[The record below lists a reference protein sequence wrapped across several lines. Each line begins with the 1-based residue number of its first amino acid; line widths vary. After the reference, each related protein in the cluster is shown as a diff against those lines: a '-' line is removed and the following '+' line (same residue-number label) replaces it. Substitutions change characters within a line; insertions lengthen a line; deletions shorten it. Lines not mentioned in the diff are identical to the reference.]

1 MTTINYKQAAED
13 YTRIEQAILFLE
25 ANFRDQPDLKTVA
38 DEVGLS
44 EYHFQR
50 LFTRWAGISPK
61 RFVQFLTLEYAKNQL
76 ADAKSVLDVTYDAGL
91 SSTGR
96 LHDLF
101 VTYEAMTPGE
111 YKNQG
116 EGLSIRYGFQPTPFG
131 EALLAVTDRGI
142 CGLAFVQNG
151 DQAQVLADL
160 YERWPQAEFHADQA
174 ETEQAARQI
183 FPANGDQRRA
193 VKLLMKGTPFQLKV
207 WQALL
212 DIPQGALVSY
222 HDVAER
228 IGQPQ
233 AARAV
238 GRAVACNPI
247 GFVIPCHRVI
257 RKVGMVDGYH
267 WGTTRKRAIIGWE
280 AARQMVGVA
289 E

>member
-1 MTTINYKQAAED
+1 MATINYTQAAED

-38 DEVGLS
+38 DKVGLS

-76 ADAKSVLDVTYDAGL
+76 SDSKSVLDVTYDAGL

-116 EGLSIRYGFQPTPFG
+116 EGLLIRYGFQPTPFG
-131 EALLAVTDRGI
+131 EALLAVTDRGL

-151 DQAQVLADL
+151 DQAQVLAEL
-160 YERWPQAEFHADQA
+160 YDRWPQAEFQADQA
-174 ETEQAARQI
+174 GTEQAARQI

-212 DIPQGALVSY
+212 DIPHGALVSY
-222 HDVAER
+222 NDVAER

-257 RKVGMVDGYH
+257 RKVGAVDGYH

-280 AARQMVGVA
+280 AAQQAISIA